1 MALLLLREVSEGGV
15 VSDILGA
22 QMNADVVPLTDEWVK
37 FLVRDMDEGT
47 LATFRKQA
55 DADQVSVAEYMRQ
68 ILCSH
73 FELDCVPSRASARP
87 DSGSTTR
94 LLRLQPELFAA
105 IRERARVEDCSMQQI
120 VKAALGA

>member
-1 MALLLLREVSEGGV
+1 
-15 VSDILGA
+15 
-22 QMNADVVPLTDEWVK
+22 MNADVVPLTDEWVK

-55 DADQVSVAEYMRQ
+55 DLEQVSVAEYMRQ

-73 FELDCVPSRASARP
+73 FGLDCVPSRAAARP

-105 IRERARVEDCSMQQI
+105 IRERARVEGCSMQQV